1 MVTTQH
7 LVLGTMRLREQLAGT
22 GNTVARFEKQMEEL
36 INKEIEVFKAMYLKK
51 RELRYLI
58 FLGDYSLEL
67 MESIQG
73 NGEIKTAKNRS
84 LCRTFKGS

>member
-7 LVLGTMRLREQLAGT
+7 LVLGTMRLQEQLAGI

-58 FLGDYSLEL
+58 FLGV
-67 MESIQG
+67 
-73 NGEIKTAKNRS
+73 TA
-84 LCRTFKGS
+84 

>member
-7 LVLGTMRLREQLAGT
+7 LVLGTMRLQEQLAGI

-51 RELRYLI
+51 RTALSDLFRRLQLRTD
-58 FLGDYSLEL
+58 GEYSGK
-67 MESIQG
+67 Q
-73 NGEIKTAKNRS
+73 
-84 LCRTFKGS
+84 

>member
-7 LVLGTMRLREQLAGT
+7 LVLGTMRLQEQLAGI

-51 RELRYLI
+51 R
-58 FLGDYSLEL
+58 
-67 MESIQG
+67 
-73 NGEIKTAKNRS
+73 TALSDLFR
-84 LCRTFKGS
+84 